1 MSNVLIGSAIIN
13 PDNPKRLPHIDS
25 DNNIIAGCNPVTL
38 FMIFGIRI
46 TSWINYSDSEKNI
59 INRRLEK
66 FKVTVLEEKFLVAD
80 IDKFKEALNQSKIR
94 FNQDLEPIC
103 WVFDLFRS
111 LNTEDLNLKD
121 FGLAVQK
128 EFVNTPLPQLK
139 EDVNKEFYELSL
151 AHYQRYIQPSF
162 FT

>member
-1 MSNVLIGSAIIN
+1 MEDKLI
-13 PDNPKRLPHIDS
+13 KRTPCIGVCSTTYGD
-25 DNNIIAGCNPVTL
+25 DICRGCRR
-38 FMIFGIRI
+38 FRHEI

-66 FKVTVLEEKFLVAD
+66 FKVTVLEEKFFVAD
-80 IDKFKEALNQSKIR
+80 VDKFKVALNQSKIR

-121 FGLAVQK
+121 FGLVIQK
-128 EFVNTPLPQLK
+128 EFANTLCHNLK
-139 EDVNKEFYELSL
+139 K
-151 AHYQRYIQPSF
+151 
-162 FT
+162 T

>member
-1 MSNVLIGSAIIN
+1 MKDKLI
-13 PDNPKRLPHIDS
+13 KRTPCIGVCSTTYGD
-25 DNNIIAGCNPVTL
+25 DICRGCRR
-38 FMIFGIRI
+38 FRHEI
-46 TSWINYSDSEKNI
+46 TSWINYSDLEKNI

-66 FKVTVLEEKFLVAD
+66 FKIIVLEEKFLVFD
-80 IDKFKEALNQSKIR
+80 LDKFKEGLNQSKIR

-103 WVFDLFRS
+103 WIFDLFRS

-121 FGLAVQK
+121 FGLEIQK
-128 EFVNTPLPQLK
+128 NFVATPLPQLK

>member
-1 MSNVLIGSAIIN
+1 MEDKLI
-13 PDNPKRLPHIDS
+13 KRTPCIGVCSTTYGD
-25 DNNIIAGCNPVTL
+25 DICRGCRR
-38 FMIFGIRI
+38 FRHEI

-80 IDKFKEALNQSKIR
+80 IDKFKVALNQSKIR
-94 FNQDLEPIC
+94 FNQDLEAIC

-121 FGLAVQK
+121 FGLAIQK
-128 EFVNTPLPQLK
+128 EFANIPLPQLK

>member
-1 MSNVLIGSAIIN
+1 M
-13 PDNPKRLPHIDS
+13 
-25 DNNIIAGCNPVTL
+25 
-38 FMIFGIRI
+38 
-46 TSWINYSDSEKNI
+46 
-59 INRRLEK
+59 EK

-121 FGLAVQK
+121 FGLAIQK
-128 EFVNTPLPQLK
+128 
-139 EDVNKEFYELSL
+139 
-151 AHYQRYIQPSF
+151 
-162 FT
+162 

>member
-1 MSNVLIGSAIIN
+1 MEDKLI
-13 PDNPKRLPHIDS
+13 KRTPCIGVCSTTYGD
-25 DNNIIAGCNPVTL
+25 DICRGCRR
-38 FMIFGIRI
+38 FRHEI

-66 FKVTVLEEKFLVAD
+66 FKV
-80 IDKFKEALNQSKIR
+80 ALNQSKIR

-121 FGLAVQK
+121 FGLAIQK
-128 EFVNTPLPQLK
+128 EFANIPLPQLK

>member
-1 MSNVLIGSAIIN
+1 MEDKLI
-13 PDNPKRLPHIDS
+13 KRTPCIGVCSTTYGD
-25 DNNIIAGCNPVTL
+25 DICRGCRR
-38 FMIFGIRI
+38 FRHEI

-66 FKVTVLEEKFLVAD
+66 FKVTVLEEKFLVAVLAD
-80 IDKFKEALNQSKIR
+80 IDKFKVALNQSKIR

-121 FGLAVQK
+121 FGLAIQK
-128 EFVNTPLPQLK
+128 EFANTPLPQLK

>member
-1 MSNVLIGSAIIN
+1 MEDKLI
-13 PDNPKRLPHIDS
+13 KRTPCIGVCSTTYGDDICRGWRRFRHE
-25 DNNIIAGCNPVTL
+25 
-38 FMIFGIRI
+38 I
-46 TSWINYSDSEKNI
+46 TSLINYSDSEKNI

-80 IDKFKEALNQSKIR
+80 IDKFKVALNQSKIR

-121 FGLAVQK
+121 FGLAIQK
-128 EFVNTPLPQLK
+128 EFANTPLPQLK
-139 EDVNKEFYELSL
+139 EEVNKEFYELSL

>member
-1 MSNVLIGSAIIN
+1 MEDKLI
-13 PDNPKRLPHIDS
+13 KRTPCIGVCSTTYGD
-25 DNNIIAGCNPVTL
+25 DICRGCRR
-38 FMIFGIRI
+38 FRHEI

-80 IDKFKEALNQSKIR
+80 IDKFKVALNQSKIR

-121 FGLAVQK
+121 FGLAIQK
-128 EFVNTPLPQLK
+128 EFANIPLPQLK
-139 EDVNKEFYELSL
+139 EEVNLSL
-151 AHYQRYIQPSF
+151 IHI
-162 FT
+162 